1 MFNIDTILFEAL
13 GYRMSLLEL
22 LATLTGLAAVWLAAR
37 SNILTWL
44 FALVNA
50 VLFFILFYQV
60 NLYSAMAL
68 QVFFFCN
75 ALYGWYNWRKSEN
88 GDKKPVTMLIHK
100 QRVIWL
106 AVIILGAFA
115 LGTVMTRI
123 HIWLPDLFPERASF
137 VYTDAMIAVMSIV
150 ASLLLAKL
158 KLENWIL
165 WILVNLMSVA
175 MYTMKG
181 VMLVSIQYVILLVMA
196 TYGFVEWKRKV
207 SPKPVHQT

>member
-50 VLFFILFYQV
+50 ILFFILFYQV

-181 VMLVSIQYVILLVMA
+181 VMLVSIQYVIFLVMA

>member
-22 LATLTGLAAVWLAAR
+22 LAVLTGLAAVWLAAR
-37 SNILTWL
+37 ANILTWL

-75 ALYGWYNWRKSEN
+75 ALYGWYNWQQSES
-88 GDKKPVTMLIHK
+88 GDKKPVTMLPHK

-106 AVIILGAFA
+106 AVIMLGAMA
-115 LGTVMTRI
+115 LGTVMSRI
-123 HIWLPDLFPERASF
+123 HLWLPDLFPERATF
-137 VYTDAMIAVMSIV
+137 IYTDAMIAVMSIA
-150 ASLLLAKL
+150 ASVLLAKL
-158 KLENWIL
+158 RLENWIL

-175 MYTMKG
+175 MYAMKG
-181 VMLVSIQYVILLVMA
+181 VMLVSLQYVIFLLMA
-196 TYGFVEWKRKV
+196 SYGFVEWKKKV
-207 SPKPVHQT
+207 ISKQSHN